1 MDGSPWT
8 KGRRYG
14 HQLPCWFLV
23 NALILAFAVS
33 VAMQSSAGATET
45 VTIKA
50 CPGTYGVNN
59 YDPSQCTWYALSMRP
74 DLPYFAGTVS
84 DGSTAGTAKNW
95 GDSATECGFE
105 VNGKP
110 QVGDIIVFSTGVASV
125 YQTDAIHGH
134 VAYVDA
140 VNSDGSIVIS
150 EKNFGN
156 TQAERSRIHTG
167 TLKAPLD
174 PHLQFIHKKPTTVPP
189 IPALKGPTAGATFAS
204 ANQVNLTWSGSG
216 TGYQVELS
224 PLGAGQN
231 RVLSDWIK
239 EPHWQSAALTQSGQY
254 TWRVRA
260 RNDVGIGAWSAPRS
274 FSISAPSASATPAD
288 GWIWRSESFYVVAPI
303 DWKFTLTN
311 VDRDAKVLV
320 DGNIVVDTRTECGSV
335 GSVSLSWGSH
345 TYLIG
350 HPQGTSAPKL
360 SYGPTLVAVACA
372 AGPITSA
379 TSTAVPTPTPPATP
393 TPSPTA
399 TPTPVPTPQPSGTW
413 IEPADSTEVRGA
425 TVHFA
430 AHAYPV
436 HAGDPSIDHVNFTV
450 WWSTMGPKSG
460 PWKTVCTATRPA
472 SGDLFQCDADL
483 STLDP
488 EPDWNTAELLVSF
501 DVYDVHKN
509 HTLAPD
515 GEHVLRWGPTAA
527 DDYEIRKYYPLAQF
541 LPYNS
546 DDFDVEY
553 YTDKLTLPV
562 TIKTPDVARAKQEV
576 RDWIQSHGVDPSTHQ
591 LIWTT
596 PAATQPSDPIAF
608 VGTGCSPSPLPS
620 ALQSNRF
627 SGASET
633 CYNFIFSGFGG
644 AWPLIALD
652 VIQPD
657 GIYTQGDPAGVITGN
672 GETGYVPDQFGFIL
686 FFSSATSYPNGSWKI
701 HVEDRAGHDVDAAFT
716 YPAN

>member
-1 MDGSPWT
+1 MALTILLIAASLLNAAAAGNP
-8 KGRRYG
+8 
-14 HQLPCWFLV
+14 PVVLV
-23 NALILAFAVS
+23 DNSVS
-33 VAMQSSAGATET
+33 QTHYAIE
-45 VTIKA
+45 
-50 CPGTYGVNN
+50 GVVFDN
-59 YDPSQCTWYALSMRP
+59 DPAHAKIGVKNLHDFYTNVKIFDSALSVK
-74 DLPYFAGTVS
+74 LT
-84 DGSTAGTAKNW
+84 
-95 GDSATECGFE
+95 
-105 VNGKP
+105 
-110 QVGDIIVFSTGVASV
+110 
-125 YQTDAIHGH
+125 
-134 VAYVDA
+134 
-140 VNSDGSIVIS
+140 
-150 EKNFGN
+150 
-156 TQAERSRIHTG
+156 
-167 TLKAPLD
+167 
-174 PHLQFIHKKPTTVPP
+174 
-189 IPALKGPTAGATFAS
+189 PANPLKGGNDVGGVYAAIGAVGPNDTAVWDATFNTTGSASQLFFTTPTLQYGSPTAGVLNLVTIIVTVVGGVPKVDSIAKVQEAINAIGQAS
-204 ANQVNLTWSGSG
+204 DCAEAAKEMGAVVPPLSVAVHIVRCLNDDTQVAVVQEALKDLNVLVTKSALKKAFTVYDIWQLAKMTDDMGLAIVLGTYSGSVRF
-216 TGYQVELS
+216 YEPNRQVVE
-224 PLGAGQN
+224 
-231 RVLSDWIK
+231 
-239 EPHWQSAALTQSGQY
+239 
-254 TWRVRA
+254 
-260 RNDVGIGAWSAPRS
+260 SAPT
-274 FSISAPSASATPAD
+274 ATA
-288 GWIWRSESFYVVAPI
+288 
-303 DWKFTLTN
+303 
-311 VDRDAKVLV
+311 
-320 DGNIVVDTRTECGSV
+320 
-335 GSVSLSWGSH
+335 
-345 TYLIG
+345 
-350 HPQGTSAPKL
+350 
-360 SYGPTLVAVACA
+360 
-372 AGPITSA
+372 
-379 TSTAVPTPTPPATP
+379 

-413 IEPADSTEVRGA
+413 IEPADSTEVLGA

-515 GEHVLRWGPTAA
+515 GEHVLRWVPTAA

-546 DDFDVEY
+546 DDFDVGY

-627 SGASET
+627 SGVSET

-672 GETGYVPDQFGFIL
+672 GVTGYVPDQFGFIL

-716 YPAN
+716 YPVN

>member
-1 MDGSPWT
+1 MGST
-8 KGRRYG
+8 KHIRFRRWLRLPVILTMLLPN
-14 HQLPCWFLV
+14 QLMATGV
-23 NALILAFAVS
+23 LAA
-33 VAMQSSAGATET
+33 
-45 VTIKA
+45 
-50 CPGTYGVNN
+50 PGTTTPTTPEVTDSVFEN
-59 YDPSQCTWYALSMRP
+59 DPYTKYQCTWWAWSQRP
-74 DLPYFAGTVS
+74 DLPWFKGDS
-84 DGSTAGTAKNW
+84 GNAKNW
-95 GDSATECGFE
+95 ATSASAAGFL
-105 VNGKP
+105 VDGKP
-110 QVGDIIVFSTGVASV
+110 QVGDVVVIPPG
-125 YQTDAIHGH
+125 TDGALGDGH
-134 VAYVDA
+134 VAYVTAVDA
-140 VNSDGSIVIS
+140 DNSVHITEYNGPIPLGYSGYRV
-150 EKNFGN
+150 
-156 TQAERSRIHTG
+156 
-167 TLKAPLD
+167 LKPNPL
-174 PHLQFIHKKPTTVPP
+174 LQFIHRKNAPLPPKLITPTQ
-189 IPALKGPTAGATFAS
+189 AKSFAS
-204 ANQVNLTWSGSG
+204 ASRVSFAWSKTG
-216 TGYQVELS
+216 TDYLIELS
-224 PLGAGQN
+224 PVTAGQG
-231 RVLSDWIK
+231 V
-239 EPHWQSAALTQSGQY
+239 TQSGWLNDTHWESKELAAPGEY
-254 TWRVRA
+254 SWRARA
-260 RNDVGIGAWSAPRS
+260 RNSVGMSAWSS
-274 FSISAPSASATPAD
+274 SQTFSIEVASPVATPAD
-288 GWIWRSESFYVVAPI
+288 GWTWTSGSFFSLAPI

-320 DGNIVVDTRTECGSV
+320 DGNTVVDTRTECGSV

-413 IEPADSTEVRGA
+413 IEPADSTEVLGA

-460 PWKTVCTATRPA
+460 SWKTACTATRPV

-501 DVYDVHKN
+501 DVYDVRKN

-515 GEHVLRWGPTAA
+515 GEHVLRWGPTVA

-546 DDFDVEY
+546 DDFDVGY

-596 PAATQPSDPIAF
+596 PAATQPSGPIAF

-627 SGASET
+627 SGAGET

-657 GIYTQGDPAGVITGN
+657 GIYTQGNPAGVITGN
-672 GETGYVPDQFGFIL
+672 GVTGYVPDQFGFIL